1 MRTAKITD
9 KLTVAAQPSLTAF
22 AALPQA
28 GFAAVINNRPDGED
42 AAQPGTAAEA
52 AAAQGAG
59 LGYTHIPV
67 TGPTIT
73 EADVR
78 TFQAALASA
87 DGPVLA
93 HCKGGTRALTLYVI
107 GEVLDGRMAI
117 QDVRGFG
124 ETHGFDLAGAEAWLR
139 RREGT
144 EGQS

>member
-1 MRTAKITD
+1 MRTVRITE
-9 KLTVAAQPSLTAF
+9 KLSVAAQPPLTTF

-42 AAQPGTAAEA
+42 AEQPGTAAEA
-52 AAAQGAG
+52 AAAQAAG

-78 TFQAALASA
+78 RFQEAVAAC
-87 DGPVLA
+87 DGAVLA
-93 HCKGGTRALTLYVI
+93 HCKGGTRALTLHVI

-117 QDVRGFG
+117 DEVRGFG
-124 ETHGFDLAGAEAWLR
+124 EAHGFDLAGAEAWLR
-139 RREGT
+139 RRQ
-144 EGQS
+144 QSEASS

>member
-1 MRTAKITD
+1 MRMVRITD
-9 KLTVAAQPSLTAF
+9 KLSVAAQPLLTAF

-42 AAQPGTAAEA
+42 AEQPGTVAEA

-78 TFQAALASA
+78 RFQETIAAS
-87 DGPVLA
+87 DGAVLA
-93 HCKGGTRALTLYVI
+93 HCKGGTRALTLHVI

-117 QDVRGFG
+117 HEVRSFG

-139 RREGT
+139 RH
-144 EGQS
+144 GQSEA